1 MASVENLI
9 EMREEFEK
17 RIRTF
22 FKETVREQNT
32 LLAEE
37 ECHQLLDTL
46 KLTYP
51 IAERFKIDG
60 DKSTI
65 AESL

>member
-1 MASVENLI
+1 MI
-9 EMREEFEK
+9 
-17 RIRTF
+17 
-22 FKETVREQNT
+22 
-32 LLAEE
+32 AEE

-65 AESL
+65 AESLQLLAKLVKTYVA